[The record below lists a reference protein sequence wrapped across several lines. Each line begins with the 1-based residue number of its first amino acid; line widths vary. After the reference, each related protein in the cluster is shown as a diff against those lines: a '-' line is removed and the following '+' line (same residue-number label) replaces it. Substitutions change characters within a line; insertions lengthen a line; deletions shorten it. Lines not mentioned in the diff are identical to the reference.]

1 MSREL
6 GHHEKERAEQLA
18 ATGFFSAI
26 LCGVLI
32 LVFGSIFLRPLT
44 MLLGSTETI
53 APYAMDYIRVILLG
67 APYMT
72 ASLVLNNLLRFQGNA
87 FLRHAWPHQWWHIKH
102 RSGPHSD
109 LRVPPGHQRR
119 CLGNH
124 HQPAGRLFDL
134 VLSVQSCR
142 HRENPPS
149 QCSGFPAP
157 CTGKL

>member
-53 APYAMDYIRVILLG
+53 APYAMDYIRVILFGRALHDRLSG
-67 APYMT
+67 AQQLAPL
-72 ASLVLNNLLRFQGNA
+72 SGQRLLR
-87 FLRHAWPHQWWHIKH
+87 H
-102 RSGPHSD
+102 
-109 LRVPPGHQRR
+109 
-119 CLGNH
+119 CLAS
-124 HQPAGRLFDL
+124 PVVAY
-134 VLSVQSCR
+134 
-142 HRENPPS
+142 
-149 QCSGFPAP
+149 
-157 CTGKL
+157 